1 MNENTRKAE
10 RKAKI
15 AAVTAARK
23 EAGQNMFN
31 PEVQLKRVKV
41 GNLVEA
47 PGKISYI
54 PISNKTKRMR
64 EINKLTNA
72 NRREVEKYGLV
83 AQGRDGV
90 LPSDPKFRAENLAN
104 TWYTKSRSTPNSW
117 FESGKGHILNPR
129 SSWQNR
135 RSVLSETRSLD
146 GNSYRPTTPRAR
158 SINNAQRASELARMI
173 HNKQVKR
180 YSSVSSSNPL
190 SSVPRA
196 SIPTSQLPVETPTS
210 GVNPMYPLGRGPRTV
225 GSSRKKKRAHKTTT
239 RKIKSSK
246 H

>member
-1 MNENTRKAE
+1 MSENNRKA
-10 RKAKI
+10 RL
-15 AAVTAARK
+15 AAARAARK

-31 PEVQLKRVKV
+31 PEVQLKSVKI
-41 GNLVEA
+41 GNLPKA
-47 PGKISYI
+47 PGEISYI
-54 PISNKTKRMR
+54 PISNKTKRMG
-64 EINKLTNA
+64 EINRLTNA

-83 AQGRDGV
+83 AQGRTGV
-90 LPSDPKFRAENLAN
+90 LPLDPKFRAENRAN
-104 TWYTKSRSTPNSW
+104 TWSTKSSSRPNSW

-129 SSWQNR
+129 TSWQNR

-146 GNSYRPTTPRAR
+146 GNSYRPTTPTVR

-180 YSSVSSSNPL
+180 YSPIVSSNPL
-190 SSVPRA
+190 SSVPI
-196 SIPTSQLPVETPTS
+196 IPTSQLPVQAATS
-210 GVNPMYPLGRGPRTV
+210 LVNPMYPLGRGRRGGLRTH
-225 GSSRKKKRAHKTTT
+225 KMKRASGKGLT